1 MERNL
6 FNKSGDAVAY
16 ITDDYNQ
23 TIYLWEGYPVAYMY
37 EEQQVYGINGRHL
50 GWFIDDILFTNN
62 GQRIGFTSN
71 TCPVSVSKEPI
82 KNEKSSMDEIR
93 PRWKA
98 ESFPNLLFDF
108 ADQDLEDFLKE
119 GQVARFREEES
130 SEEPED

>member
-1 MERNL
+1 MERTL
-6 FNKSGDAVAY
+6 FNKNGDAVAY
-16 ITDDYNQ
+16 ITDDYTQ

-71 TCPVSVSKEPI
+71 SCPVSVSKEPI

-108 ADQDLEDFLKE
+108 ADKIH
-119 GQVARFREEES
+119 S
-130 SEEPED
+130 SSS